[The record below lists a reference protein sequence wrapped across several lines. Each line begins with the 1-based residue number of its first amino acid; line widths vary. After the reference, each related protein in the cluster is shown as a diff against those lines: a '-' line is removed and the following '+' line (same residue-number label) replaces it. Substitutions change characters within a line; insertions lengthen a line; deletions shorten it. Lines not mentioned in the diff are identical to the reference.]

1 VARANR
7 ALEAAAPQKL
17 VSTADLQRTAEALI
31 DEVAEY
37 YLSFEKLRKKLKTK
51 KRGTQAY
58 QDVLTDIE
66 TASAV
71 LGTKADHACQ
81 GIDDVIES
89 LPD

>member
-1 VARANR
+1 MARASR
-7 ALEAAAPQKL
+7 ALKAAAQKSV

-37 YLSFEKLRKKLKTK
+37 YVPFEKLRQRLKTM

-58 QDVLTDIE
+58 QDTLTDLE
-66 TASAV
+66 TASTV
-71 LGTKADHACQ
+71 LGTKAEHACE
-81 GIDDVIES
+81 GIDEVIES

>member
-1 VARANR
+1 MARTNR
-7 ALEAAAPQKL
+7 ALETAARKKM

-37 YLSFEKLRKKLKTK
+37 YLPFERLRQRLKTK
-51 KRGTQAY
+51 KKGTQAY
-58 QDVLTDIE
+58 QDVLTDFE

-71 LGTKADHACQ
+71 LGTKTEHACQ
-81 GIDDVIES
+81 GIDEVIES